1 MNLILII
8 SIIAV
13 SLGAGIT
20 FTYLLLRPQLEATQ
34 KLDEKIIQQN
44 TELENKNRLALETK
58 EWLEGE
64 TKRLQEENNKLS
76 LQKES
81 SIEQITTLHNS
92 IGAME
97 KQAQEAADLFFSD
110 KMKVAQEHLE
120 QALEE
125 ESRKY
130 QDSIKNFQAEYEEV
144 VNNLLQQHKQLEEN
158 IKLLQASNDA
168 AVEAAKRAEEMSD
181 KQNYYRI
188 QLSDADI
195 KEIELL
201 RQVEPYL
208 RDKEA
213 LNKVIWKVYYEKPTN
228 DLIGRVIGS
237 GPHTGIYKITN
248 IENQKCYVG
257 QAANLADRWKQ
268 HIKRGVGADT
278 PTRNKLYPVMREIGP
293 ENFTFEV
300 IEECE
305 RSLLDSREKYWTD
318 YFKAQEYGYSIRRG

>member
-144 VNNLLQQHKQLEEN
+144 VNNLLQRHKQLEEN

-257 QAANLADRWKQ
+257 QAVKFGR
-268 HIKRGVGADT
+268 
-278 PTRNKLYPVMREIGP
+278 
-293 ENFTFEV
+293 
-300 IEECE
+300 
-305 RSLLDSREKYWTD
+305 
-318 YFKAQEYGYSIRRG
+318 